1 MCRAWEFNPRALF
14 LVHSCAVSLGTSAW
28 RLHQSIQGEGWS
40 RQWWFPRQVP
50 RHSVLD
56 HSLLAAAPIQL
67 LSTWHSEIIAP
78 LPLFGPSRICPLPPG
93 QTQTQ
98 AHLSLEPVPTRTEIL
113 LEHPHCKFMSL
124 LCGANLVH
132 A

>member
-1 MCRAWEFNPRALF
+1 MCRAWKFNPRALF
-14 LVHSCAVSLGTSAW
+14 LGHSCAVSLGTAAW
-28 RLHQSIQGEGWS
+28 RLHQSVQGEGWS

-78 LPLFGPSRICPLPPG
+78 FLYLFLALPGY
-93 QTQTQ
+93 
-98 AHLSLEPVPTRTEIL
+98 AHSHQGRPRPRHIY
-113 LEHPHCKFMSL
+113 P
-124 LCGANLVH
+124 
-132 A
+132 